1 MNERSCFQH
10 LYLKYQNDRAGI
22 VRVHATW
29 CEIHPELS
37 CTIKRNLRDQTASVV
52 KEFNYLYDDKLATGI
67 NVRNQQVPC
76 TGQFL
81 STEYASITWSAR
93 NPSEVFIIL
102 VTNDSN
108 CFLKNTEV

>member
-1 MNERSCFQH
+1 MNKQFQQISTFIFEVH
-10 LYLKYQNDRAGI
+10 QNDRAGM
-22 VRVHATW
+22 RVHAAQ

-76 TGQFL
+76 IGQFL
-81 STEYASITWSAR
+81 FTEYASITDGLHEMLRRCLSYE
-93 NPSEVFIIL
+93 SLMTQII
-102 VTNDSN
+102 S
-108 CFLKNTEV
+108 

>member
-1 MNERSCFQH
+1 MNEQFQRISTFIFEVH
-10 LYLKYQNDRAGI
+10 QNGRAGI
-22 VRVHATW
+22 TRVHAAQ

-81 STEYASITWSAR
+81 FTEYASITEGLHEMLWRCLSYE
-93 NPSEVFIIL
+93 SLMTQII
-102 VTNDSN
+102 S
-108 CFLKNTEV
+108 